1 MKHLERKQKREDN
14 EKLKQIHNELQ
25 IEKMVD
31 KEKLREKK
39 EKTLNV
45 YTNQIQLRHEIDAK
59 DSAELKMGSQGNNML
74 NQLFE

>member
-14 EKLKQIHNELQ
+14 EKLKMIQQELQ
-25 IEKMVD
+25 MEKLIE

-45 YTNQIQLRHEIDAK
+45 YQD
-59 DSAELKMGSQGNNML
+59 
-74 NQLFE
+74 

>member
-1 MKHLERKQKREDN
+1 
-14 EKLKQIHNELQ
+14 
-25 IEKMVD
+25 MVD